1 MTDSL
6 FVGVSKSLNTSYIQY
21 WAGDILDNMIYVD
34 SYEELAQ
41 FNNKIII
48 IESCEANQNF
58 ELTKKLLQQNYL
70 IFCNFYECVDS
81 CPHFKALHDDLL
93 HNFTNYAVLGNSNS
107 SFGRLFTNLN
117 EFYFATVNEPNRL
130 RMLHTTD
137 KIFSTHNKPF
147 KFLYL
152 NGKSR
157 QHRIELWKKLENNNT
172 LPLSLHSW
180 LDSISFAEHSIPVTL
195 LPFEYDSPFT
205 NGGIVHLYK
214 EDWPRYRQLKKD
226 FWRNHWIDGHIV
238 PSQYINTYFTVVAET
253 TVDGAPFLTEKIFK
267 PILAGHPFIAL
278 ASAGFYDALHNLG
291 FKTFSPYIDESFD
304 HEENIHTRLTLI
316 ADQIKQLCSSDL
328 DAFLNKTKEI
338 CLYNQHHYINSQW
351 DLWYKVHQNL
361 KNMLQQIIIK
371 LPQTL

>member
-6 FVGVSKSLNTSYIQY
+6 FIGISKSLNTSYIQY

-41 FNNKIII
+41 FSNKIII
-48 IESCEANQNF
+48 IESCEANHNF

-70 IFCNFYECVDS
+70 IFCNFYECVETE
-81 CPHFKALHDDLL
+81 PHFKALYDDLL
-93 HNFTNYAVLGNSNS
+93 HDFTNYAVLGNSNS
-107 SFGRLFTNLN
+107 SSGRLFTNLN
-117 EFYFATVNEPNRL
+117 EFYFATANEPNRL
-130 RMLHTTD
+130 RMLRTTD

-180 LDSISFAEHSIPVTL
+180 LDRISFAEHSIPVTP

-214 EDWPRYRQLKKD
+214 EDWPRYRQLKKE

-238 PSQYINTYFTVVAET
+238 PSQYINTYFTET
-253 TVDGAPFLTEKIFK
+253 TVDGDPFLTEKIFK